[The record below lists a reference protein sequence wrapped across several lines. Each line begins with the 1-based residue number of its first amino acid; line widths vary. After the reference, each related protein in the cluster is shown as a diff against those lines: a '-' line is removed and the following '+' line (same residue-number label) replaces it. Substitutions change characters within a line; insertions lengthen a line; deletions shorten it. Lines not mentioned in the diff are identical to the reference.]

1 MAQKE
6 KLVGFT
12 AWEVTPQNS
21 LRCEPCVPCV
31 RFNKDAHCG
40 RVACRAVERADR
52 KEVIFLPATR
62 KGYLQGV
69 ELVLGGTLLGM
80 VP

>member
-1 MAQKE
+1 MALKQ

-12 AWEVTPQNS
+12 TWETAPQTGP
-21 LRCEPCVPCV
+21 LCHPCV
-31 RFNKDAHCG
+31 RFNMDVRCG
-40 RVACRAVERADR
+40 SVACRAIERDDR

-69 ELVLGGTLLGM
+69 EMVLEGVLLG
-80 VP
+80 VVK